1 MAATRKQHSTKQR
14 TQRNQAA
21 TQPKAQLLYLAFELG
36 WNEWKLA
43 FATGP
48 ADSPRLKN
56 VAARDTQALLLEI
69 ARAKKR
75 FDLADDAPVHSCYE
89 AGRDGFWLHRFL
101 ESQGINN
108 QVVDSSSI
116 EVKRRGRRRKTDRLD
131 AGKLVSMLIRWQ
143 QGERNVWSV
152 VQVPS
157 VADEDRRQLHR
168 DLLELKAERTQHTN
182 RIKGLLAGCGLAV
195 SIDADF
201 PEVLAKLRTWDGQA
215 VPAELQQRLLRE
227 HERWQLVDRQIK
239 ELTNERAR
247 RIRTAKDKSV
257 DQVRQLLRLRGIG
270 ANSAWLYVM
279 EFFGWRRI
287 RNRKQLAALAGLTP
301 TPHQSG
307 DSDHE
312 QGISKAGNRRLRTMA
327 VEIAW
332 CWLHYQPASA
342 LSQWY
347 QKRFA
352 KGSSRQR
359 RIGIVALARKLLVAL
374 WRYLETGEVPDGAAT
389 VSWKQGLLTQPEEA
403 SVA

>member
-1 MAATRKQHSTKQR
+1 MTATRKQHSTPR
-14 TQRNQAA
+14 TQAPARSKGANV
-21 TQPKAQLLYLAFELG
+21 LYLAFELG

-48 ADSPRLKN
+48 ADSPRLKSI
-56 VAARDTQALLLEI
+56 AGRDTAALLREI
-69 ARAKKR
+69 AKAKKR
-75 FDLADDAPVHSCYE
+75 FGLADDACVHSCYE

-101 ESQGINN
+101 ESHGIHNE
-108 QVVDSSSI
+108 VVDSSSI
-116 EVKRRGRRRKTDRLD
+116 EVKRRRRRRKTDRLD

-182 RIKGLLAGCGLAV
+182 RIKALLAGCGLAAPAV
-195 SIDADF
+195 DAQF
-201 PEVLAKLRTWDGQA
+201 PERLAKLRTWDGQP
-215 VPAELQQRLLRE
+215 VPAELQQRLVRE

-239 ELTNERAR
+239 DLTNERAR
-247 RIRTAKDKSV
+247 RIRTAKDQSV
-257 DQVRQLLRLRGIG
+257 DKVRRLLRLRGIG

-332 CWLHYQPASA
+332 CWLQYQPASA

-374 WRYLETGEVPDGAAT
+374 WRYLESGEVPAGAET
-389 VSWKQGLLTQPEEA
+389 VSRKQGLLTAEDP
-403 SVA
+403 VAA

>member
-1 MAATRKQHSTKQR
+1 VKGV
-14 TQRNQAA
+14 
-21 TQPKAQLLYLAFELG
+21 LYLAFELG

-43 FATGP
+43 FGTGP
-48 ADSPRLKN
+48 ADSPRLRSIGGRN
-56 VAARDTQALLLEI
+56 TQALLQEI
-69 ARAKKR
+69 AKAKKR
-75 FDLADDAPVHSCYE
+75 FGVPDDAPVHSCYE

-101 ESQGINN
+101 ESQGIDN

-116 EVKRRGRRRKTDRLD
+116 EVKRHGRRRKTDRLD
-131 AGKLVSMLIRWQ
+131 AGKLLSMLIRWQ

-168 DLLELKAERTQHTN
+168 DLLELKAERTQHSN
-182 RIKGLLAGCGLAV
+182 RIKGLLAGCGLATPT
-195 SIDADF
+195 IDAQF
-201 PEVLAKLRTWDGQA
+201 LEMMAQLRTWDGQP
-215 VPAELQQRLLRE
+215 VPAELEQRLRRE
-227 HERWQLVDRQIK
+227 YERWQLVDRQIRDLDK
-239 ELTNERAR
+239 ERAR
-247 RIRTAKDKSV
+247 KIRTSKDGTIAK
-257 DQVRQLLRLRGIG
+257 VRHLLQLRGIG
-270 ANSAWLYVM
+270 ANSAWLFVM

-301 TPHQSG
+301 TPYQSG
-307 DSDHE
+307 DSECE

-347 QKRFA
+347 EKRFA

-374 WRYLETGEVPDGAAT
+374 WRFLETGEVPAGAEVVT
-389 VSWKQGLLTQPEEA
+389 WKKGLLTQPEEA
-403 SVA
+403 AVA

>member
-1 MAATRKQHSTKQR
+1 MAATRKQHSTKG
-14 TQRNQAA
+14 NPAVSGHVA
-21 TQPKAQLLYLAFELG
+21 KGALFLAFELG
-36 WNEWKLA
+36 WSEWKLA
-43 FATGP
+43 FGTGP
-48 ADSPRLKN
+48 ADNPRLRSIGGRN
-56 VAARDTQALLLEI
+56 TQALLQEI
-69 ARAKKR
+69 AKAKKR
-75 FDLADDAPVHSCYE
+75 FQLADDAPVYSCYE

-101 ESQGINN
+101 ASGGIDNV
-108 QVVDSSSI
+108 VVDSSSI

-131 AGKLVSMLIRWQ
+131 AGKLLSMLIRWHR
-143 QGERNVWSV
+143 GERNVWSV

-157 VADEDRRQLHR
+157 VGDEDRRQLHR
-168 DLLELKAERTQHTN
+168 DLLELKAERTQHSN
-182 RIKGLLAGCGLAV
+182 RIKALLAGCGLALP
-195 SIDADF
+195 SIDAQF
-201 PEVLAKLRTWDGQA
+201 RALLAKLRTWDGQP
-215 VPAELQQRLLRE
+215 VPAELQQRLVRE
-227 HERWQLVDRQIK
+227 HERWLLVDRQIK
-239 ELTNERAR
+239 DLENERAR
-247 RIRTAKDKSV
+247 RIRTVKDTRV

-307 DSDHE
+307 DCDHE

-374 WRYLETGEVPDGAAT
+374 WRYLETDEVPAGAET
-389 VSWKQGLLTQPEEA
+389 VPWKKGLLRAEEA
-403 SVA
+403 SAA

>member
-1 MAATRKQHSTKQR
+1 MAAARKQRSTKG
-14 TQRNQAA
+14 NPAVSGHAA
-21 TQPKAQLLYLAFELG
+21 KGALFLAFELG
-36 WNEWKLA
+36 WSEWKLA
-43 FATGP
+43 FGTGP
-48 ADSPRLKN
+48 ADNPRLRSIG
-56 VAARDTQALLLEI
+56 ARNTQALLQEI
-69 ARAKKR
+69 AKAKKR
-75 FDLADDAPVHSCYE
+75 FQLPDDAPVYSCYE

-101 ESQGINN
+101 ASCGIDNV
-108 QVVDSSSI
+108 VVDSSSI

-131 AGKLVSMLIRWQ
+131 AGKLLSMLIRWHR
-143 QGERNVWSV
+143 GERNVWSV

-157 VADEDRRQLHR
+157 VDDEDRRQLHR

-182 RIKGLLAGCGLAV
+182 RIKALLAGCGLALP
-195 SIDADF
+195 SIDAQF
-201 PEVLAKLRTWDGQA
+201 RAVLAKLRTWDGQP
-215 VPAELQQRLLRE
+215 VPAELQQRLVRE
-227 HERWQLVDRQIK
+227 HERWLLVDRQIK
-239 ELTNERAR
+239 DLENERAR
-247 RIRTAKDKSV
+247 RIRTVKDTRV

-307 DSDHE
+307 DCDHE

-332 CWLHYQPASA
+332 CWLHHQPASA

-374 WRYLETGEVPDGAAT
+374 WRYLQTGEVPAGAET
-389 VSWKQGLLTQPEEA
+389 VPWKKGLLRAQEA
-403 SVA
+403 SAA